1 MSDIKGTFNIIV
13 LKWRVEK
20 CLTRGFTA
28 TVRTARPC
36 FFLFRAPIIRECS
49 LFGLGKKKK
58 VCKCIGIYVDEG
70 RAESDA
76 CERFSSRTR
85 ASRARHAQGSR
96 IGRENR
102 EDRSVR

>member
-1 MSDIKGTFNIIV
+1 MASREVSDAGIYGYGTYGTTVFFPFSRTDYT
-13 LKWRVEK
+13 RV
-20 CLTRGFTA
+20 FF
-28 TVRTARPC
+28 VR
-36 FFLFRAPIIRECS
+36 IR
-49 LFGLGKKKK
+49 KKKK